1 MINDPEKIFYS
12 ISEVADMLGV
22 KQSLLRHWEKE
33 LSYINPPRS
42 AKNTRQYKKEDIEKL
57 RQVHY
62 LVKEKRMT
70 LEGAQKKIREN
81 KGQVI
86 QIEAIVH
93 HLKNIKSELMSLKVE
108 FDEMEKE
115 YSLYENSNN

>member
-1 MINDPEKIFYS
+1 LEKIFYS
-12 ISEVADMLGV
+12 IKEVADMLGV
-22 KQSLLRHWEKE
+22 QQSLLRHWESK

-42 AKNTRQYKKEDIEKL
+42 AKNTRQYKQEDIEKL
-57 RQVHY
+57 RLVHY
-62 LVKEKRMT
+62 LVKEKGMT
-70 LEGAQKKIREN
+70 LAGAQQKIREN
-81 KGQVI
+81 RGRVI

-115 YSLYENSNN
+115 YSIYENSNN